1 MVQRLFGRR
10 SGPPYWIVK
19 MTFGK
24 YALIFA
30 PVALVMPMPGSA
42 QSGSAKMDRVVAH
55 MQSVGTMTSTFTQT
69 DRRGSTL
76 SGKLL
81 LKRPGHIRFEYQ
93 KGVPLLIVGDGKA
106 LTMVDYEVRQVQRWP
121 IRNSPL
127 AALLDP
133 GQDLR
138 RYGKLVATSTDDV
151 ISVEVRD
158 PKRPEFGVITMVF
171 VRQAGAPGGLTL
183 NGWVA
188 LDSKNNRTSIRLD
201 NVKYNGN
208 VPNSAFTWKDPRPV
222 RRKS

>member
-1 MVQRLFGRR
+1 
-10 SGPPYWIVK
+10 
-19 MTFGK
+19 MTFRSF
-24 YALIFA
+24 AAMLA
-30 PVALVMPMPGSA
+30 PVALVFTVPTSA
-42 QSGSAKMDRVVAH
+42 QNQSDMMDRVVSH
-55 MQSVGTMTSTFTQT
+55 MQGVGTMTASFTQT
-69 DRRGSTL
+69 DRRGQTL

-81 LKRPGHIRFEYQ
+81 MKRPGHVRFEYQ

-106 LTMVDYEVRQVQRWP
+106 LTLIDYEVRQVQRWP

-138 RYGKLVATSTDDV
+138 RYGKLVPTSTDDV

-171 VRQAGAPGGLTL
+171 VKQAGAPGGLTL

-188 LDSKNNRTSIRLD
+188 LDSKNNRTSIRLG
-201 NVKYNGN
+201 NVKFNGN
-208 VPNSAFTWKDPRPV
+208 IADSSFTWKDPRQV
-222 RRKS
+222 RRK

>member
-1 MVQRLFGRR
+1 
-10 SGPPYWIVK
+10 

-24 YALIFA
+24 YALMFT
-30 PVALVMPMPGSA
+30 PVALVMTMPGSA

-93 KGVPLLIVGDGKA
+93 KGVPLLIVGDGKS

-138 RYGKLVATSTDDV
+138 RYGKLVETSTDDV

-171 VRQAGAPGGLTL
+171 VREAGAPGGLTL

-188 LDSKNNRTSIRLD
+188 LDSKNNRTSVRLG

>member
-1 MVQRLFGRR
+1 
-10 SGPPYWIVK
+10 

-24 YALIFA
+24 YALLFA
-30 PVALVMPMPGSA
+30 PAALILTMPGSA
-42 QSGSAKMDRVVAH
+42 QTGADKMDRVVAH
-55 MQSVGTMTSTFTQT
+55 MQAVSTMTSSFTQT
-69 DRRGSTL
+69 DRRGGTL

-81 LKRPGHIRFEYQ
+81 LKRPGHVRFEYQ
-93 KGVPLLIVGDGKA
+93 KDVPLLIVGDGKA
-106 LTMVDYEVRQVQRWP
+106 LTMVDYEVKQVQRWP

-138 RYGKLVATSTDDV
+138 RYGKLVPTSTDEV

-171 VRQAGAPGGLTL
+171 VRQPGAPGGLTL

-188 LDSKNNRTSIRLD
+188 LDSKNNRTSIRLA
-201 NVKYNGN
+201 NIKYNGTIA
-208 VPNSAFTWKDPRPV
+208 NSAFTWKDPRPV

>member
-1 MVQRLFGRR
+1 
-10 SGPPYWIVK
+10 
-19 MTFGK
+19 MTFTK
-24 YALIFA
+24 YALMFA
-30 PVALVMPMPGSA
+30 PAAIVLTMPSSA
-42 QSGSAKMDRVVAH
+42 QTQGDRMARVVAH
-55 MQSVGTMTSTFTQT
+55 MKAVDTMTAGFTQT
-69 DRRGSTL
+69 DRRGQTL

-81 LKRPGHIRFEYQ
+81 LKRPGQVRFEYQ

-106 LTMVDYEVRQVQRWP
+106 LTMVDYEVKQVQRWP

-133 GQDLR
+133 GQDLAKF
-138 RYGKLVATSTDDV
+138 GKLVPTSTDNV

-171 VRQAGAPGGLTL
+171 VKQAGAPGGLTL

-201 NVKYNGN
+201 NVRFNGN
-208 VPNSAFTWKDPRPV
+208 IPNSSFTWKDPRPV